1 MQSKVT
7 GVRSIVRS
15 RSGKVFAACWSLS
28 VLSLIGFS
36 LFGLVDRDIA
46 GATVVGVLVS
56 APLIDMAVLA
66 SYWAGS
72 ASHSIARA
80 TWIVLS
86 VALLASTLSLLGA
99 GKSDADL
106 LLAYGT
112 AILSFPLG
120 LVAGPL
126 TGQISMPAGLSMTT
140 LLWVLSIGAG
150 CLQWFVLI
158 PMFLKARARDRVA

>member
-7 GVRSIVRS
+7 AVHTILSSKG
-15 RSGKVFAACWSLS
+15 GKAFAACWALS
-28 VLSLIGFS
+28 VLILIGFG
-36 LFGLVDRDIA
+36 LFGLVDRDVA
-46 GATVVGVLVS
+46 SATAVGVLVS
-56 APLIDMAVLA
+56 APFIDVAVLA
-66 SYWAGS
+66 SYWAGR

-86 VALLASTLSLLGA
+86 IALLASTLLLLRS

-120 LVAGPL
+120 LIAGPL
-126 TGQISMPAGLSMTT
+126 TGQFSMPAGLSLTT
-140 LLWVLSIGAG
+140 LLWALSIGAG
-150 CLQWFVLI
+150 YLQWFVLI
-158 PMFLKARARDRVA
+158 PMFLKARARDRAT